1 MEKNF
6 TVTVEAIE
14 GSEDEVGITLPEDFF
29 VRMGWKVGDTV
40 YWKENKDGSWTI
52 FVKDEN

>member
-52 FVKDEN
+52 FVKDE